1 MSRIGKKPVIIPANC
16 TVTVADGNSGEF
28 TVNLRNQLLGI
39 QLGEIED
46 PHNWM
51 WKVC

>member
-1 MSRIGKKPVIIPANC
+1 RFKSEKFD
-16 TVTVADGNSGEF
+16 VTVADGGSGEL
-28 TVNLRNQLLGI
+28 TVALRNQLLGI
-39 QLGEIED
+39 QLGEVED